1 MYKKLLPQLALG
13 PKTILFSNPC
23 LDSDYTDGNGNSR
36 NKTVVMVYSS
46 DAHCCHQDLKAIKT
60 VQSLKGQPVAAVS
73 ALQLLTFFFFFVF
86 KLVIIFYPVFVLH
99 Y

>member
-36 NKTVVMVYSS
+36 NKMVVMVYST
-46 DAHCCHQDLKAIKT
+46 DTAATKT
-60 VQSLKGQPVAAVS
+60 SKQ
-73 ALQLLTFFFFFVF
+73 
-86 KLVIIFYPVFVLH
+86 
-99 Y
+99 